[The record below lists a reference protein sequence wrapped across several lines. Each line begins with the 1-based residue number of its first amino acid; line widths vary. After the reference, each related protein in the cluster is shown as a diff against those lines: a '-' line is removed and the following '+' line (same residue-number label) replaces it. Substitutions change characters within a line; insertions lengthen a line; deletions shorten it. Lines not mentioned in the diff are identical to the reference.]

1 MKTVAFVPIRLN
13 SKRVEGKN
21 LRMLAG
27 KPLLQYILYTLTQ
40 VANIDEVYCFCSAPE
55 VRNFLPQGVKW
66 MQRELSL
73 DSDSTLGKDIYNSF
87 VGKVDADVYVLAHA
101 TSPFIK
107 ASTIAAAVGKVQS
120 GEYDSAFS
128 AERIQTFAWFGGRPL
143 NYDLKHVPRTQD
155 IEPVFV
161 ETSAFYVF
169 GREVWTR
176 LGQRIGQHP
185 FVSVLDRIEG
195 VDIDWPEDFDFAERI
210 VTMRGMKVMNDEC

>member
-27 KPLLQYILYTLTQ
+27 KPLLQYILGTLTQ
-40 VANIDEVYCFCSAPE
+40 VSAIDEVYCFCSAPE
-55 VRNFLPQGVKW
+55 VQQYLPQGVRW
-66 MQRELSL
+66 LQREVEL
-73 DSDSTLGKDIYNSF
+73 DRDSTLGKDIYDSF
-87 VGKVDADVYVLAHA
+87 VRKVDADVYVLAHA

-107 ASTIAAAVGKVQS
+107 ASTIATAVGKVQS

-128 AERIQTFAWFGGRPL
+128 AERIQTFAWYGGRPL

-161 ETSAFYVF
+161 ETSAFFIF
-169 GREVWTR
+169 GREVWTGM
-176 LGQRIGQHP
+176 GQRIGNHP
-185 FVSVLDRIEG
+185 YVAEVDRIEG

-210 VTMRGMKVMNDEC
+210 AAAL

>member
-27 KPLLQYILYTLTQ
+27 KPLLQYILGTLTE
-40 VANIDEVYCFCSAPE
+40 VENIDEVYCFCSAPE
-55 VRNFLPQGVKW
+55 VQQYLPQGVRW
-66 MQRELSL
+66 LQREAEL
-73 DSDSTLGKDIYNSF
+73 DSDSTLGKDIYESF
-87 VGKVDADVYVLAHA
+87 VSKKDADVYVLAHA

-107 ASTIAAAVGKVQS
+107 AHTIATAVGKVQS

-128 AERIQTFAWFGGRPL
+128 AERIQTFAWYGGRPL

-161 ETSAFYVF
+161 ETSAFFVF
-169 GREVWTR
+169 GREVWTD
-176 LGQRIGQHP
+176 LGQRIGEHP
-185 FVSVLDRIEG
+185 YVAEVDRIEG

-210 VTMRGMKVMNDEC
+210 AAAL